1 MAAPNHMWVVRGGD
15 GMVVARYITED
26 QATTYVRSNTGYV
39 AKPMTKDV
47 TDGLRMMA
55 AEFMKNA
62 KGTSA
67 EAFKGRAR
75 IAEAAANEI
84 DQLRSNAAVTSVE
97 CHSWDT
103 SGPTG
108 LADALGRVGRSHHP
122 DDLGHAE
129 LCTAAEEEIS
139 RLRTLLKHYAPKL
152 TDDQIGVR

>member
-1 MAAPNHMWVVRGGD
+1 MTWKVRNGA
-15 GMVVARYITED
+15 GMVVARSLTED
-26 QATTYVRSNTGYV
+26 QATTCVRNTTGYV
-39 AKPMTKDV
+39 ATRMAKDV

-62 KGTSA
+62 KGSSA

-84 DQLRSNAAVTSVE
+84 DRLRSNAAVTSVE

-103 SGPTG
+103 FGPTG

-129 LCTAAEEEIS
+129 LCTAAGDEIS